1 MVNKLTTLILLF
13 LLLTTSCAKQSTTR
27 QLYAISSNAEWVHEL
42 QQNNPLRDSANI
54 CSIYFQ
60 YDTVVNNFEVSGIFY
75 PRYYEPNTNDK
86 KYGWFDDGGVTLFF
100 HDITTGKIFT
110 FSTIK
115 GGRVDEDSFTYRS
128 KNVSNMYYSD
138 DFKGFKNNSAYIFT
152 YYDTPNKT
160 TISPLLS
167 EAEFSFFDADFDG
180 ENELLIACYHGGAMG
195 KTCYQVFD
203 ITEEGLLEKK
213 CDDYF
218 WIDDDSEFDAIN
230 KTITSYL
237 SCGAC
242 DYGEY
247 VFKFDNS
254 GNPYLYQHISHHID

>member
-1 MVNKLTTLILLF
+1 MVNKLTTLIFLF
-13 LLLTTSCAKQSTTR
+13 LLLATSCAKQSTTR
-27 QLYAISSNAEWVHEL
+27 QPYAISSNAEWVQEL
-42 QQNNPLRDSANI
+42 QQNNPLRDSADI

-60 YDTVVNNFEVSGIFY
+60 YDSVVNNFEVSGIFY
-75 PRYYEPNTNDK
+75 PRYYEPNKNDK